1 MSRPH
6 KNIHMVLE
14 TLKRDD
20 LLQCFRLL
28 IQELKYSSSYKERL
42 YCGVRHLHRFMVSQ
56 NEEVYTPNVGSRFLS
71 TIQTNPISVTPGIM
85 REREKVIFILTSHV
99 MRQEWTIRPKR
110 IADYSLRG
118 DAGETARA
126 FIKEAAYERQWSSG
140 TILLFERAL
149 SRFTEYLRINNIS
162 LSRIRRQDII
172 VFLSTKPNNVKTNVY
187 ALRSF
192 VKHLFENNI
201 ISNPFTS
208 VFSAMK
214 ASEPEIKVLSF
225 YSTEEIRTIEMSIS
239 RSSIKGK
246 RDYAMILLAS
256 RLGLRA
262 SDIISLSLSNIDWDN
277 NLIQLVQQKTQK
289 SIRLPLLPEVGEA
302 IIDYI
307 MNGRPNHSS
316 NTIFLTLRD
325 PFRPLCQSQFS
336 QIVGKYMQKS
346 GVNIAGRHHGVHCL
360 RHSVAGALLKNE
372 VPLPVISQTLGHS
385 STASTMIYLDIDI
398 DALMKCSLNVPMV
411 SDDFYN
417 QNGGA
422 LYG

>member
-20 LLQCFRLL
+20 LLQCFRSL

-42 YCGVRHLHRFMVSQ
+42 YCGVRHLHRFMVSL
-56 NEEVYTPNVGSRFLS
+56 NEDVYTPNVGSRFLS
-71 TIQTNPISVTPGIM
+71 TIQANPISVTPGIM

-99 MRQEWTIRPKR
+99 MCKEWTIRPKR

-118 DAGETARA
+118 DAGEKARA
-126 FIKEAAYERQWSSG
+126 FIKKAAYERQWSSG

-149 SRFTEYLRINNIS
+149 SRFTEYLRLNNIS
-162 LSRIRRQDII
+162 LSRIRRQDLIDY
-172 VFLSTKPNNVKTNVY
+172 LSTKPNNVKTNVY

-192 VKHLFENNI
+192 VMYLFENKI
-201 ISNPFTS
+201 ISSPHTS
-208 VFSAMK
+208 VFSTMK

-225 YSTEEIRTIEMSIS
+225 YSTEEIRAIEMSIS

-316 NTIFLTLRD
+316 NTLFLTLRD
-325 PFRPLCQSQFS
+325 PFRPLRQNQFS

-360 RHSVAGALLKNE
+360 RHSVAGALLRNLK
-372 VPLPVISQTLGHS
+372 VG
-385 STASTMIYLDIDI
+385 
-398 DALMKCSLNVPMV
+398 
-411 SDDFYN
+411 
-417 QNGGA
+417 
-422 LYG
+422 

>member
-1 MSRPH
+1 M
-6 KNIHMVLE
+6 
-14 TLKRDD
+14 
-20 LLQCFRLL
+20 
-28 IQELKYSSSYKERL
+28 
-42 YCGVRHLHRFMVSQ
+42 
-56 NEEVYTPNVGSRFLS
+56 
-71 TIQTNPISVTPGIM
+71 
-85 REREKVIFILTSHV
+85 
-99 MRQEWTIRPKR
+99 
-110 IADYSLRG
+110 
-118 DAGETARA
+118 
-126 FIKEAAYERQWSSG
+126 
-140 TILLFERAL
+140 
-149 SRFTEYLRINNIS
+149 
-162 LSRIRRQDII
+162 
-172 VFLSTKPNNVKTNVY
+172 
-187 ALRSF
+187 
-192 VKHLFENNI
+192 
-201 ISNPFTS
+201 
-208 VFSAMK
+208 
-214 ASEPEIKVLSF
+214 
-225 YSTEEIRTIEMSIS
+225 EMSVS
-239 RSSIKGK
+239 RSSVKGK

-316 NTIFLTLRD
+316 NTLFLTLRG
-325 PFRPLCQSQFS
+325 PFRPLCQNQFS

-372 VPLPVISQTLGHS
+372 VPLPVISQSLGHS
-385 STASTMIYLDIDI
+385 STASTMIYLNIDI
-398 DALMKCSLNVPMV
+398 DALMKCSLNVPTV